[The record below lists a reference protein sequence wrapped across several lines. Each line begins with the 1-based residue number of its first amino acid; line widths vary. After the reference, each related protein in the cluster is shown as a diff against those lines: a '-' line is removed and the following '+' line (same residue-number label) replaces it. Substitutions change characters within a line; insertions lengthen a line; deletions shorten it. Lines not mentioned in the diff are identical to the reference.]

1 MTKSLAVLSTLML
14 ITAAIPAAAAA
25 DTALADWEKCA
36 ARVKKDMPVPPANQE
51 AIDLMI
57 KSYCG
62 KKPAK

>member
-14 ITAAIPAAAAA
+14 ITAAIPAAAA

>member
-14 ITAAIPAAAAA
+14 IAAAVPAAAA